1 MLTPAQL
8 TTLRRSKPEN
18 RNRLA
23 KAIELAGVT
32 QVQLAEAIGSN
43 QPRISSIC
51 AGRFGESGLP
61 IETVRPLADF
71 FGCSIEDLFPPVKAE
86 VA

>member
-1 MLTPAQL
+1 MLTAAQL
-8 TTLRRSKPEN
+8 AALRRSKPEN
-18 RNRLA
+18 RSRLA
-23 KAIELAGVT
+23 KAIELSGLT
-32 QVQLAEAIGSN
+32 QVQIAEAVGSN

-51 AGRFGESGLP
+51 AGRFGDSGLP